1 MELLHFNGP
10 VWRPPFEAQSQLL
23 QVTAGCSHHRCKF
36 CALYH
41 DTAFRLSPLSE
52 IEADLRTITEY
63 QPRARRLF
71 LTGANPFV
79 LSYDRL
85 FELAVLFRKYL
96 RHLVSWG
103 CFARITDIAA
113 KSVEELKALHHLGL
127 DDLSIGTESG
137 DDATLARMDKGYAA
151 ADILRECAKLEEAG
165 IRYHLTYLVGLAG
178 HGEGKRNA
186 RNTARVF
193 NRLHPVTLNF
203 VSLTL
208 FPESE
213 LYAEMRTGAYVPAS
227 EQERLK
233 ELIQLFSLLTCQT
246 TVLGNTVSNPVP
258 FVGLLPKEK
267 LRLIRELE
275 QALDRWSE
283 MSLQDYRRGISS
295 L

>member
-10 VWRPPFEAQSQLL
+10 VWRPPFEAHSQLL

-36 CALYH
+36 CTLYH
-41 DTAFRLSPLSE
+41 GTDFRVSPLAEVES
-52 IEADLRTITEY
+52 DLQTIVRY

-96 RHLVSWG
+96 RYLVSWG
-103 CFARITDIAA
+103 CFARITDIAR
-113 KSVEELKALHHLGL
+113 KSVGELEALHHLGL
-127 DDLSIGTESG
+127 DDISIGSESG
-137 DDATLARMDKGYAA
+137 DDAVLAYMNKGYTAS
-151 ADILRECAKLEEAG
+151 DILQECTKLEEAG
-165 IRYHLTYLVGLAG
+165 IRYHLTYLTGLAG
-178 HGEGKRNA
+178 HGSGSRNA
-186 RNTARVF
+186 RNTALVF
-193 NRLHPVTLNF
+193 NELHPVTINV

-213 LYAEMRTGAYVPAS
+213 LYAEMQNGTYLPAS
-227 EQERLK
+227 EHERLE
-233 ELIQLFSLLTCQT
+233 ELIQLVSLLTCET

-267 LRLIRELE
+267 SRLLRELE
-275 QALDRWSE
+275 QAAGTFSE
-283 MSLQDYRRGISS
+283 GALQDYRDSIGS